1 MTKIIAEIG
10 INHDGNFQ
18 LAKKLI
24 DISYQCQ
31 SWGVKFQYR
40 NINNYFKNN
49 LIKQKE
55 IGKEIIDKEIIR
67 NYISPNQIIKISE
80 YAKRKN
86 LKVGISF
93 FSAEDIKDFNNYKFD
108 FYKIPSSVSN
118 DVNLIKKLSNKK
130 KLLIISL
137 GAHSKEMIDNYLKYY
152 SKLFDNPDTVLMH
165 CVSNYPLHPVNA
177 QLNNIDYLKKKL
189 QFSKIGYSSHD
200 SSIGICI
207 YSLSKNIDFLE
218 RHITIS
224 KQKNGLDHSSSS
236 DPEEFNSL
244 CFWANNIKRID
255 NKNANRFINSGEKN
269 NFTNLSKSFYAKKD
283 IKKNEILTLNK
294 IYSSFPFAGVRLEEI
309 NKYINKKVVHA
320 IKKNNPIMLTHLKR
334 KQLNTKNLKNFCN
347 KNLISL
353 PVRPF
358 DYKKIQENFK
368 TNSYELHLSYNDLSV
383 RKLNMFNSEFL
394 KSSNISI
401 HVPDYCDQHNV
412 IDVFSSNKKIKQK
425 SIRIFRKCFNF
436 ARYISN
442 IKKKKIYLI
451 SSFSLLEKLDKNKF
465 YKKISNFIKKN
476 NSKYYE
482 LLPQWLPAYAWYFG
496 GSVKIHAFCD
506 PRDIVFIRKYKINLC
521 LDVSH
526 FILSCNYFKLN
537 KDIFFDKLNLRSKH
551 YHISDGSS
559 VDEEGKLFGNGDL
572 LKTKILNKIFHD
584 KKKIKVLETWQGHLN
599 ECLFF
604 KNDLNFL
611 KKKFSTRP

>member
-1 MTKIIAEIG
+1 MS
-10 INHDGNFQ
+10 N
-18 LAKKLI
+18 
-24 DISYQCQ
+24 DI
-31 SWGVKFQYR
+31 
-40 NINNYFKNN
+40 N
-49 LIKQKE
+49 LIK
-55 IGKEIIDKEIIR
+55 
-67 NYISPNQIIKISE
+67 N
-80 YAKRKN
+80 
-86 LKVGISF
+86 
-93 FSAEDIKDFNNYKFD
+93 
-108 FYKIPSSVSN
+108 
-118 DVNLIKKLSNKK
+118 LSNKK

-200 SSIGICI
+200 SNIGNCI

-224 KQKNGLDHSSSS
+224 KEKKGLDHSSSS

-244 CFWANNIKRID
+244 CVWANNIKRID

-294 IYSSFPFAGVRLEEI
+294 IYSSFPFTGVRLEEI
-309 NKYINKKVVHA
+309 NEYINKKVVHD
-320 IKKNNPIMLTHLKR
+320 IKRNNPIMLTHLKR
-334 KQLNTKNLKNFCN
+334 KQLNAKNLKNFCN
-347 KNLISL
+347 ENLISL

-368 TNSYELHLSYNDLSV
+368 TNSYELHLSYNDLSI

-394 KSSNISI
+394 KNSNISI

-412 IDVFSSNKKIKQK
+412 INVFSSNKKIKKK

-436 ARYISN
+436 AKYISN

-506 PRDIVFIRKYKINLC
+506 PRDIIFLRKYKINLC

-537 KDIFFDKLNLRSKH
+537 KDIFFDKLNPRSKH

-584 KKKIKVLETWQGHLN
+584 KNKIKVLETWQGHLN

-611 KKKFSTRP
+611 KNKFFRSS